1 MNSLNIQTTIVRA
14 GFLAVILLL
23 LSSVAA
29 LAQAPTSL
37 SLDEAIA
44 VALKNNRDLKVTR
57 LSLATADAQVD
68 EALGNALPT
77 LDFNGRYT
85 YNFKR
90 QVFFFPDNEGIIR
103 PIEIGSKNGIS
114 ADLTLQQILFN
125 SAVFNGVGTSKIY
138 AQISRQQLRAKTS
151 EVVLNVKQAYN
162 TALIAQEV
170 LKVNETLLTNAE
182 ANYKDTK
189 ALFDAG
195 LRAEFDAIRAEVAVA
210 NQRPQVVDARNN
222 YEAALDNLKYLL
234 GYENLGEV
242 KLALTGALPG
252 ASSLEAAGL
261 SYDEAV
267 AVLVENNPQIE
278 ALRLNGDVNKEF
290 IQIHKSEYLPTL
302 ALFATYK
309 YEAQANTFDSLSFK
323 PSAYA
328 GLNLSLNL
336 FNGGKTKA
344 QVGQAEIEYD
354 KSRYQTAQL
363 IAGLKTRLESVLRRI
378 DYAQQRIQA
387 SDRTIEQADKAY
399 RIAVTTYRAGT
410 GTQLL
415 INDADLALAQAR
427 LNQLNAVY
435 DYTLAQAEL
444 ESLLGRSVRLVGD
457 DIEYRPN

>member
-1 MNSLNIQTTIVRA
+1 MNPLNIRTTASRTGLLA
-14 GFLAVILLL
+14 AFLML
-23 LSSVAA
+23 LSGIAA
-29 LAQAPTSL
+29 TAQTPVSL
-37 SLDEAIA
+37 SLEEAIT
-44 VALKNNRDLKVTR
+44 VALENNRDLKVSR
-57 LSLATADAQVD
+57 LDLETADAQVD
-68 EALGNALPT
+68 EAFGNALPT
-77 LDFNGRYT
+77 LDLNGRYT

-90 QVFFFPDNEGIIR
+90 PVFFFPDNEGRVR
-103 PIEIGSKNGIS
+103 PIEIGSKNAIS

-125 SAVFNGVGTSKIY
+125 SAVFTGVGTAEIY

-182 ANYKDTK
+182 ANYKDTR
-189 ALFDAG
+189 ALFEAG

-222 YEAALDNLKYLL
+222 YQSALDNLKYLL
-234 GYENLGEV
+234 GYENLAETE
-242 KLALTGALPG
+242 LTLTGSLPG
-252 ASSLEAAGL
+252 ASTLGTAGM
-261 SYDEAV
+261 SYDEGV
-267 AVLVENNPQIE
+267 AVMMESNPQIE
-278 ALRLNGDVNKEF
+278 TLRLTGDVNKELVT
-290 IQIHKSEYLPTL
+290 IRKSDYLPTL

-309 YEAQANTFDSLSFK
+309 YEGQANTFDSLSFE

-328 GLNLSLNL
+328 GLNLSLNIL
-336 FNGGKTKA
+336 NGGKTKA
-344 QVGQAEIEYD
+344 QVGQAEVEYD
-354 KSRYQTAQL
+354 KVRYQRAQL

-378 DYAQQRIQA
+378 DYARERIQA

-410 GTQLL
+410 GTQLQ

-435 DYTLAQAEL
+435 DYTLAMAEL
-444 ESLLGRSVRLVGD
+444 ESLLGRNVRLIGD
-457 DIEYRPN
+457 DIEYRSN

>member
-1 MNSLNIQTTIVRA
+1 MNSLSIRTNMSRI
-14 GFLAVILLL
+14 GLLAAVLLVF
-23 LSSVAA
+23 SGVAA
-29 LAQAPTSL
+29 TAQTPTSL
-37 SLDEAIA
+37 SLDEAIT
-44 VALKNNRDLKVTR
+44 VALANNRDLKVTR
-57 LSLATADAQVD
+57 LGIETADQQID

-90 QVFFFPDNEGIIR
+90 PVFFFPDNEGRVR

-138 AQISRQQLRAKTS
+138 GQISRQQLRAKTS
-151 EVVLNVKQAYN
+151 EVVLNVKRAYN

-170 LKVNETLLTNAE
+170 LKVNQTLLANAE
-182 ANYKDTK
+182 ANYKDTR
-189 ALFDAG
+189 ALFEGG
-195 LRAEFDAIRAEVAVA
+195 LRAEFDAIRAEVAVS

-234 GYENLGEV
+234 GYDNLGETQ
-242 KLALTGALPG
+242 LELTGTLPS
-252 ASSLEAAGL
+252 ASTLGTAGM
-261 SYDEAV
+261 SYDEA
-267 AVLVENNPQIE
+267 AALMVENNAQIE
-278 ALRLNGDVNKEF
+278 ALRLSGDVNKEL
-290 IQIHKSEYLPTL
+290 ISIRKSDYLPTL

-309 YEAQANTFDSLSFK
+309 YEGQANTLDSLSFT

-336 FNGGKTKA
+336 YNGGKTKA
-344 QVGQAEIEYD
+344 QVNQAEIEYD
-354 KSRYQTAQL
+354 KTRYQTAQL
-363 IAGLKTRLESVLRRI
+363 IAGLKTQLESVLRRI
-378 DYAQQRIQA
+378 DYARERIQA

-399 RIAVTTYRAGT
+399 RIAVATYRSGT
-410 GTQLL
+410 GTQLT

-435 DYTLAQAEL
+435 DYTLAMAEL
-444 ESLLGRSVRLVGD
+444 ESLLGRNVRLVGD
-457 DIEYRPN
+457 DIEYRSN